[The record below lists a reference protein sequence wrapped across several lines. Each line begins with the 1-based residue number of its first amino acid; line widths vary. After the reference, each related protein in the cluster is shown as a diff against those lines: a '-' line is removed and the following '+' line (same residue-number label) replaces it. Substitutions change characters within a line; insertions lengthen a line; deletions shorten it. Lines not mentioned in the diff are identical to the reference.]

1 MFKWFDLILP
11 PGHPSRA
18 EGPISSQQTPKGRD
32 IQAKLVG
39 RNQSVGSTAQGE
51 VELAEAHKAVT
62 GSVMGNCNHLLTPS
76 NNSGA
81 ARWKGIH
88 VLPEQGNDFIHFL
101 VVIKVPAQAAKGTRT
116 L

>member
-18 EGPISSQQTPKGRD
+18 EGPISRQQTSKGRD
-32 IQAKLVG
+32 IQG
-39 RNQSVGSTAQGE
+39 RNQSVGSTAHGE

-101 VVIKVPAQAAKGTRT
+101 VIKVPAQAAKGTRT